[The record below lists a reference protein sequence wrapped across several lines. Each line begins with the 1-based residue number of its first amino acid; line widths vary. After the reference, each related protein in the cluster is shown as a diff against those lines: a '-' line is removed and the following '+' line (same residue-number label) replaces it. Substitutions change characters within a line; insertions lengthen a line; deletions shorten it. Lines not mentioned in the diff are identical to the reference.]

1 MAGESGGRN
10 GTAFNAEDAE
20 DAEGSGGK
28 KVQNAECKT
37 NDGRSAVCRSL
48 GTLNFELGTAVERR
62 VKMRNRDAVD
72 AGGYGCP
79 RNSADL

>member
-1 MAGESGGRN
+1 MAVESGGRN

-20 DAEGSGGK
+20 DAEGSGRK
-28 KVQNAECKT
+28 KVRNAECGV

-62 VKMRNRDAVD
+62 VNPPKRL
-72 AGGYGCP
+72 AGKPSHQTGG
-79 RNSADL
+79 